1 MCAIFWLQGELP
13 GETAALL
20 QLAQL
25 YGLTTIERQLGDF
38 LEDGYLSGKKN

>member
-1 MCAIFWLQGELP
+1 MPLQGELP
-13 GETAALL
+13 GSTAAALL